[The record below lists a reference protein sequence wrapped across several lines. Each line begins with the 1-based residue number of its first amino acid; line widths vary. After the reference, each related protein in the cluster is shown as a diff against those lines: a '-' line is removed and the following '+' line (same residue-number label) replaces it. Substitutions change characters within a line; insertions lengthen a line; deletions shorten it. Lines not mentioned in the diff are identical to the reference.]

1 MKPLSKEVKDLLVED
16 RKNGLTYKQLAEKYK
31 LSLSG
36 ARKILKMYEKRN
48 SNESFKKLCGRK
60 RKTSERDDHHIAV
73 LAKKTP
79 FISSRVIKDEIKL
92 SVSSRTIRRRL
103 HEVGLKSFFAKKKPL
118 LRAANIR
125 KRLDFA
131 KKYINMPKTFW
142 DKVIWSDESKFELKN
157 EKRRKRVWCEPS
169 QRLKSKNLTHT
180 VKHGGGKLMV

>member
-73 LAKKTP
+73 LAKKP
-79 FISSRVIKDEIKL
+79 IYFIQSD
-92 SVSSRTIRRRL
+92 
-103 HEVGLKSFFAKKKPL
+103 
-118 LRAANIR
+118 
-125 KRLDFA
+125 KR
-131 KKYINMPKTFW
+131 
-142 DKVIWSDESKFELKN
+142 
-157 EKRRKRVWCEPS
+157 
-169 QRLKSKNLTHT
+169 
-180 VKHGGGKLMV
+180 